1 MCFSVLLLAAA
12 ETSSLPDP
20 TSYVA
25 VGWILGVIF
34 CIVGMAN
41 QGMDLWR
48 KMFPVKTPP
57 DHETYATKAEV
68 SKLEQE
74 HEEEMKRIEHRF
86 EQWLEQQ
93 SKQHQE
99 SMNELRGWREDLG
112 KWQMGIENIVGKID
126 TKADIA
132 LGQKHRSK

>member
-12 ETSSLPDP
+12 DGPPSDP
-20 TSYVA
+20 ASYQA
-25 VGWILGVIF
+25 VGWI
-34 CIVGMAN
+34 IVAVAGIVAMAN
-41 QGMDLWR
+41 QGVDLWR
-48 KMFPVKTPP
+48 KMFPAKSPP
-57 DHETYATKAEV
+57 DHETYATKVELA
-68 SKLEQE
+68 KLEVE

-93 SKQHQE
+93 SQQHAE
-99 SMNELRGWREDLG
+99 SMRELRGWREDLG

-132 LGQKHRSK
+132 LGKRSK